1 MKATITALIL
11 SLMTASS
18 AFAAADSVGVFYRPE
33 KVVVLIN
40 EDYRTSR
47 LAEMMDA
54 LGLGEKA
61 LLLSSDESIKI
72 DCGRNA
78 QAASCT
84 FRFLPSAIVN
94 VGHKNVEVLVTA
106 EELKLPQAPA
116 FEMVFESSMADRF
129 VMQVAHGKVYF
140 FANKRGA
147 GKN

>member
-1 MKATITALIL
+1 MKKQIAILFL
-11 SLMTASS
+11 SLLATSS
-18 AFAAADSVGVFYRPE
+18 TFAAADSVGVFHRPE

-47 LAEMMDA
+47 LSQMMDA
-54 LGLGEKA
+54 LGLGESA

-72 DCGRNA
+72 DCGRNT

-84 FRFLPSAIVN
+84 FRFFPSAIVN
-94 VGHKNVEVLVTA
+94 VGNKNVEALVSATD
-106 EELKLPQAPA
+106 LKLSQAPD

-129 VMQVAHGKVYF
+129 VMQVTGGKVYF